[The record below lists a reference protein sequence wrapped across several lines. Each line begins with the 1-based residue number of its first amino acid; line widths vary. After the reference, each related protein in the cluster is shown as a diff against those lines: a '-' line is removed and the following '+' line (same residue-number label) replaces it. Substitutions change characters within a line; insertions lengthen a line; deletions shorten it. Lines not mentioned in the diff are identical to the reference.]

1 MLDNNFDLPTTG
13 RSECERDSHFQSY
26 AFGREGNQG
35 KHEILEELSSLKDD
49 VADLHKTVTALRELL
64 ASQPTAKDSYSTKE
78 VAEILGKKPYTV
90 REWCRLQRVNAFKAA
105 FGRGCEEE
113 WRISHE
119 ELTRIQNEGLLP
131 IQRNYRNFLS

>member
-1 MLDNNFDLPTTG
+1 MLDNNFDLPKTG
-13 RSECERDSHFQSY
+13 RSERERDSHFQSY
-26 AFGREGNQG
+26 AVGREGNQG
-35 KHEILEELSSLKDD
+35 KREILEKLSSLKDD
-49 VADLHKTVTALRELL
+49 VANLRNTITELRETL

-78 VAEILGKKPYTV
+78 VAKILGKRPYTV
-90 REWCRLQRVNAFKAA
+90 REWCRLQRVEAFKAA

-131 IQRNYRNFLS
+131 IQRNYRNLSR